1 MKTGN
6 LIGFATMTLVA
17 LGATCAD
24 AQDVKISDGVV
35 RIGFMTD
42 FNGPFSTAGGTGSV
56 DAVKM
61 AIEDFGGTV
70 LGKPIELIQADH
82 QNKPDIGLATA
93 REWIEDKHVDVIM
106 DISNSAIALAIQ
118 NLAQDKKVIV
128 LNTGAGTSD
137 FTGKACS
144 PHGIAWTYD
153 TYALAAGVAKAV
165 IKQGG
170 DTWFFVTVD
179 YNFGKALEQ
188 DMRSVV
194 LANGGKILGAVKH
207 PLLSPDLSSQLL
219 EAKASGAKVIGL
231 ANGATDA
238 RNAVKQARQFG
249 VTPKQQLAAALL
261 VMTDIRA
268 LGLEDA
274 QGVKLVE
281 AFYWDL
287 DDATRAFSERFYKR
301 NGKMPTMM
309 QAGNYS
315 AAFAYLAA
323 IKQAGTDDPDVV
335 VKTLKATDINDFMTK
350 HGHIREDGR
359 MIRDMYLFQVKSPS
373 ESKGE
378 WDLYNLLATIPGED
392 AARPLSEGGCP
403 LVAK

>member
-1 MKTGN
+1 MNARILPKIAVMA
-6 LIGFATMTLVA
+6 LVTLA
-17 LGATCAD
+17 AGYAGAEED
-24 AQDVKISDGVV
+24 KISDGAV
-35 RIGFMTD
+35 RIGFITD
-42 FNGPFSTAGGTGSV
+42 FNGPFSTAGGAGSL

-70 LGKPIELIQADH
+70 LGKPIELLQADH

-93 REWIEDKHVDVIM
+93 REWIEAKHVDVIM

-118 NLAQDKKVIV
+118 DLAKDKNVIV

-194 LANGGKILGAVKH
+194 LGNGGKVLGGVKH

-261 VMTDIRA
+261 VMSDIRA

-287 DDATRAFSERFYKR
+287 NDATRAFSERFYKR

-315 AAFAYLAA
+315 AAINYLTA
-323 IKQAGTDDPDVV
+323 IKQAGTDDTEAVM
-335 VKTLKATDINDFMTK
+335 KTLKSMDINDFMTK
-350 HGHIREDGR
+350 HGHIRADGR
-359 MIRDMYLFQVKSPS
+359 MIRDMYLFQVKSPQ
-373 ESKGE
+373 ESKGD
-378 WDLYNLLATIPGED
+378 WDLYNLLATVPGDE
-392 AARPLSEGGCP
+392 AARPLAEGGCP

>member
-1 MKTGN
+1 MKTRA
-6 LIGFATMTLVA
+6 LIRLTVLA
-17 LGATCAD
+17 LASLCVSYAG
-24 AQDVKISDGVV
+24 AQDAKKSDGVV
-35 RIGFMTD
+35 RIGFLSD
-42 FNGPFSTAGGTGSV
+42 FNGPFSTAGGAGSV

-93 REWIEDKHVDVIM
+93 REWIEDRHVDVIM

-118 NLAQDKKVIV
+118 DLARDKPVIV

-165 IKQGG
+165 LKQGG
-170 DTWFFVTVD
+170 DSWFFVTVD

-238 RNAVKQARQFG
+238 RNAVKQARQYG
-249 VTPKQQLAAALL
+249 VTPAQQLAAALL

-287 DDATRAFSERFYKR
+287 NDETRAFSQRFYKR

-315 AAFAYLAA
+315 AAFNYLTAV
-323 IKQAGTDDPDVV
+323 KQAGTDDTDTVI
-335 VKTLKATDINDFMTK
+335 KTLKSMDINDFMTK
-350 HGHIREDGR
+350 HGHIRADGR
-359 MIRDMYLFQVKSPS
+359 MIRDMYLFQVKSPG

-378 WDLYNLLATIPGED
+378 WDLYKLLATVPGDE
-392 AARPLSEGGCP
+392 AARPLAEGGCP
-403 LVAK
+403 LAAK

>member
-1 MKTGN
+1 MKLSILTK
-6 LIGFATMTLVA
+6 LATTLLVSLLA
-17 LGATCAD
+17 SYAT
-24 AQDVKISDGVV
+24 AQEQKISDDAV
-35 RIGFMTD
+35 RIGFLTD

-61 AIEDFGGTV
+61 AIEDFGATV

-118 NLAQDKKVIV
+118 NLAKDRKVIV

-179 YNFGKALEQ
+179 YNFGKALED

-194 LANGGKILGAVKH
+194 LASGGKILGAVKH

-249 VTPKQQLAAALL
+249 VTPKQELAAALL

-268 LGLEDA
+268 LGLADA

-287 DDATRAFSERFYKR
+287 NDATRAFSERFYKR

-315 AAFAYLAA
+315 AASSYLKAVQ
-323 IKQAGTDDPDVV
+323 QAGTDDTDTVM
-335 VKTLKATDINDFMTK
+335 KTLKSMDINDFMTK

-359 MIRDMYLFQVKSPS
+359 LIRDMYLFQVKSPQ

-378 WDLYNLLATIPGED
+378 WDLYNLLATIPGDE
-392 AARPLSEGGCP
+392 AARPLAEETCP
-403 LVAK
+403 LIAK